1 VCESS
6 LDISSCD
13 GRGVDSVG
21 VGDSDFRVQDAF
33 EVVVGVVR
41 LELALVDGAAIFIG
55 QIAQIRSFADV
66 ETKLEG
72 LALEAKLLERVRAT
86 VGTFLMSDSFVSDV
100 VVVSDVVTFDSVV
113 AWDRR

>member
-1 VCESS
+1 MLIISSFTLVFRIPYSELRYRYRSVCESS
-6 LDISSCD
+6 LDISPCD
-13 GRGVDSVG
+13 GRGVDSVW

-41 LELALVDGAAIFIG
+41 LELPLVDSATIFIG

-72 LALEAKLLERVRAT
+72 LALKA
-86 VGTFLMSDSFVSDV
+86 
-100 VVVSDVVTFDSVV
+100 
-113 AWDRR
+113 